1 MANFVRKNLQFLITK
16 KGTNATELSNTTAA
30 SQSTIHRILTGQ
42 IQEPHTS
49 TLLPLCQY
57 FGVSIEAMRHT
68 DLSAGDPIPKSAFV
82 RVPVVGNVQAGLD
95 GYLEEL
101 QYPPGFGDGH
111 VEYPARDGNAYA
123 LRVRGDSMRPRIRPG
138 EFLIVEPNHPVN
150 PGDDV
155 VVVCSDGRKMVK
167 ELMFIRGAEVS
178 LLSINS
184 DFSPLTVPLEDVT
197 AMHYVSAII
206 PPGAFYQP

>member
-1 MANFVRKNLQFLITK
+1 MANLVRKNLQFLIAK
-16 KGTNATELSNTTAA
+16 KGTNPTELSNITSA
-30 SQSTIHRILTGQ
+30 SQSSIHRILTGQ

-49 TLLPLCQY
+49 TLMPLCQY
-57 FGVSIEAMRHT
+57 FGVSIEALRHT
-68 DLSAGDPIPKSAFV
+68 DLSAGDPIPKSAFQ
-82 RVPVVGNVQAGLD
+82 RVPVVGNVQAGPN

-101 QYPPGFGDGH
+101 EYPPGFGDGH
-111 VEYPARDGNAYA
+111 VEYPARDENAYA
-123 LRVRGDSMRPRIRPG
+123 LRVRGDSMRPRIRAG
-138 EFLIVEPNHPVN
+138 EFLIVEPNHSVN

-155 VVVCSDGRKMVK
+155 VIICKDGRKMVK

-184 DFSPLTVPLEDVT
+184 DFTSFTLPLEDIT
-197 AMHYVSAII
+197 AMHYVAAII